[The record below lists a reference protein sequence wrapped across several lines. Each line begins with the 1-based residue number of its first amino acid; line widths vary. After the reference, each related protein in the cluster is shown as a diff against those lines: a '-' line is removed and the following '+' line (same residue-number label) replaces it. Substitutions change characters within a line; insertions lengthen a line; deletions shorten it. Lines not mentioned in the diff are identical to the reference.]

1 MSTMSADNSST
12 TVVAEAPMSG
22 MSTESTSNATLSNNS
37 TTSVLTGSTQQRPDS
52 GGDVTGTV
60 IAVIITLVAAG
71 ALLTLS
77 YFYLKKRGYFSK
89 LSCLQYT
96 RARRSSISSRH
107 ALEDHEDIEPAEH
120 PRARGEAEDMFT
132 IEDND
137 VGHPG
142 EPTENREEYF
152 YDEVFGQSQF
162 EDETTNQTLRQLY
175 SASGDDTMH
184 DDDEMLDYDFETL
197 GIKMDDGRHESSRQN
212 PK

>member
-1 MSTMSADNSST
+1 MSRHT
-12 TVVAEAPMSG
+12 TSVNVTA
-22 MSTESTSNATLSNNS
+22 
-37 TTSVLTGSTQQRPDS
+37 SVLTGATQQLSDS
-52 GGDVTGTV
+52 PGDVTGTV
-60 IAVIITLVAAG
+60 IAVIITLVAIG

-77 YFYLKKRGYFSK
+77 YIYLKKRGYFSK
-89 LSCLQYT
+89 LSCFQYT

-107 ALEDHEDIEPAEH
+107 ALEDHEAMEATDH
-120 PRARGEAEDMFT
+120 PRTRGEVEDMFT
-132 IEDND
+132 IEDADNN
-137 VGHPG
+137 PA

-175 SASGDDTMH
+175 SASGDDTMN
-184 DDDEMLDYDFETL
+184 DEDEMLDYDFETL